1 MIDLPMIDLR
11 GKVAIVTGAAGGL
24 GAAMAR
30 GLHRAGAAVVIADIA
45 EAGGRALAAELG
57 ARALY
62 QPTDITDDA
71 QIDACVAAAVA
82 AFGGLDILVNDACTF
97 ADRGL
102 DSTRAEWLHTLNVN
116 LVSAGIFTQKVAPV
130 LRRGGAIVFLGSV
143 GGKTGAAGRALY
155 PVSKA
160 ALLQLTKNVAVDLAP
175 KGVRAVAISPAWTW
189 SPALER
195 MAGTLE
201 NADRAGAQTHA
212 LGRIGRAEEIANAV
226 VFVCSDAASWITGV
240 DIPVDGGFSIL
251 GPDQGRGPRPFIEAA
266 ISGG

>member
-1 MIDLPMIDLR
+1 MIDLT

-24 GAAMAR
+24 GAEMAR
-30 GLHRAGAAVVIADIA
+30 GLHRAGASVVIADIERA
-45 EAGGRALAAELG
+45 AGAALARELGSRALFQA
-57 ARALY
+57 
-62 QPTDITDDA
+62 TDITDDA
-71 QIDACVAAAVA
+71 AIDACIVAARE

-102 DSTRAEWLHTLNVN
+102 QSTRAEWLHTLNVN
-116 LVSAGIFTQKVAPV
+116 LVSAGIFTQKAAPE
-130 LRRGGAIVFLGSV
+130 LRRGGVVVFLGSV

-175 KGVRAVAISPAWTW
+175 RGVRAVAISPAWTW

-195 MAGTLE
+195 MAGTIE
-201 NADRAGAQTHA
+201 KADRAGAHTHA
-212 LGRIGRAEEIANAV
+212 LGRIGRAAEIANAV

-240 DIPVDGGFSIL
+240 DIPVDGGFSVL
-251 GPDQGRGPRPFIEAA
+251 GPDQGRGPRPFIEA
-266 ISGG
+266 ISEG